1 MGIGLSDH
9 CTQLTCEMTCWKPH
23 QLAKQKLKKNFEIKK
38 ALVSLVVF
46 LELYLC
52 VLCNIFVLLTFLSP
66 FTVASLCTVIPLE
79 LQYFYLLFDIE
90 TLIFWHALLVAAKN
104 NFGEKKL
111 RMNSSK

>member
-38 ALVSLVVF
+38 KALASLVVF

-52 VLCNIFVLLTFLSP
+52 VLCNILVLLTCLSP
-66 FTVASLCTVIPLE
+66 FTVASPCTVIPLE

-90 TLIFWHALLVAAKN
+90 T
-104 NFGEKKL
+104 
-111 RMNSSK
+111 